1 MVKDMTVGKP
11 AKLILS
17 FSIPLLI
24 GNIFQQFYSMVDA
37 IIVGR
42 YVGKEALAA
51 VGATGSLSFLVLGF
65 VIGLT
70 GGFSVVISQ
79 RFGAKDEDGLR
90 NSIGVSVYLSII
102 FTIII
107 TALALLFTKP
117 LLDVMKTPA
126 DIYAGSYSYI
136 SVIFG
141 GIFAAMIYNMVSG
154 ILRALGDSK
163 TPLIFLIIASFLNVI
178 LDLVFIIN
186 FNMGVAGAAYAT
198 VISQAVSGI
207 LCFIYMLKKYKIL
220 RFQKKDWK
228 FNEKIAEKMVRIGLP
243 MSLQFSITAI
253 GVMILQRPINEL
265 GSTVVAAY
273 TAASKVEQLATQPLA
288 SLGVTMATYA
298 GQNLGAGRIDRIHQG
313 VKECV
318 KISLVFSILGGLI
331 VVFGGEAIIQMFLP
345 GNEPEVLAAGRQYL
359 NTIAIFFCILGLL
372 FVFRNVLQGM
382 GDAFIPMMAGVG
394 ELVARAGIAIIFS
407 KFYGYAAICFA
418 GPGAWVAAGVLL
430 MLAYR
435 VRIKKIQ
442 EEYKVAT

>member
-207 LCFIYMLKKYKIL
+207 LCFIYMLKK
-220 RFQKKDWK
+220 
-228 FNEKIAEKMVRIGLP
+228 
-243 MSLQFSITAI
+243 
-253 GVMILQRPINEL
+253 
-265 GSTVVAAY
+265 
-273 TAASKVEQLATQPLA
+273 
-288 SLGVTMATYA
+288 
-298 GQNLGAGRIDRIHQG
+298 
-313 VKECV
+313 
-318 KISLVFSILGGLI
+318 
-331 VVFGGEAIIQMFLP
+331 
-345 GNEPEVLAAGRQYL
+345 
-359 NTIAIFFCILGLL
+359 
-372 FVFRNVLQGM
+372 
-382 GDAFIPMMAGVG
+382 
-394 ELVARAGIAIIFS
+394 
-407 KFYGYAAICFA
+407 
-418 GPGAWVAAGVLL
+418 
-430 MLAYR
+430 
-435 VRIKKIQ
+435 
-442 EEYKVAT
+442 